1 MEDASEAEP
10 QENAGQATPRNART
24 LRIVIALA
32 VSGGAAAIIW
42 WLAVDHPDLLETGV
56 GVAPLAAVAGVVIS
70 LRQMFVERRAEAM
83 RISVGR
89 ERVREA
95 EEGLEAALR
104 PGVTFDGGLVVHG
117 DLVLPHPDERGA
129 DEGRGAEG
137 IDPADAADEVAD
149 RLRSAATGTP
159 RLTLP
164 ELWTVTHRRLDL
176 YHEIALGQAAR
187 SFRNAQV
194 AMVLGFVLLVAFVV
208 VALQASTTAGSVVA
222 GGLGA
227 VAAGLAGYV
236 SRTFVR
242 SQEAAAGHLRAYFDQ
257 PLEFSRYL
265 AAERLVA
272 DSKLSDEQRAGV
284 VTALAQAMIAG
295 PNTPPDASG
304 SPNGNSGG
312 AT

>member
-1 MEDASEAEP
+1 M
-10 QENAGQATPRNART
+10 G
-24 LRIVIALA
+24 LALA
-32 VSGGAAAIIW
+32 LWGLLDW
-42 WLAVDHPDLLETGV
+42 RNPDLLE
-56 GVAPLAAVAGVVIS
+56 LAANFVGPVVAALAAAGTLWQVIAD
-70 LRQMFVERRAEAM
+70 RRAESA
-83 RISVGR
+83 RISVSR

-104 PGVTFDGGLVVHG
+104 PSVTVEGGLVVHG
-117 DLVLPHPDERGA
+117 NLVLPHLDERV
-129 DEGRGAEG
+129 DEGPQDAEEA
-137 IDPADAADEVAD
+137 DPADAVDEIAD
-149 RLRSAATGTP
+149 RLRSAATGVP
-159 RLTLP
+159 RLTLS

-194 AMVLGFVLLVAFVV
+194 AMVLGFVLLVAFVI

-222 GGLGA
+222 GSLGA

-272 DSKLSDEQRAGV
+272 DSKLSDEQRAEV

-295 PNTPPDASG
+295 PGSTPAPGTSASSNGNGGG
-304 SPNGNSGG
+304 SP
-312 AT
+312 